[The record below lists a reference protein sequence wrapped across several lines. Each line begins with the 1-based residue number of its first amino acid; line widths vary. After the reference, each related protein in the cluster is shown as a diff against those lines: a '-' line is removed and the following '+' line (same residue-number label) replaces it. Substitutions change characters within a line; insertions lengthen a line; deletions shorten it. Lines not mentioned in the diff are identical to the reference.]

1 MFGSSVGILE
11 IFLWYRQ
18 WCLNLTTVFH
28 LKSGACGE
36 LESEV
41 NPFVSVFL
49 LLANIDLGTRI
60 YLGKNKNL
68 LTYLSTWQIKTS
80 LVLVPLSTLVDSK
93 QRPGKKEL
101 FNFGRFTLPNSQWFT
116 TFLNKTQCCW
126 TIHSFAANSKVTR
139 KRNCDNNTQWLK
151 SDISVSQRHWSSFI
165 HVLLICRSEK

>member
-1 MFGSSVGILE
+1 MV
-11 IFLWYRQ
+11 Y
-18 WCLNLTTVFH
+18 
-28 LKSGACGE
+28 LKSGACGA

-49 LLANIDLGTRI
+49 LLANIDSGTRV

-68 LTYLSTWQIKTS
+68 FTYLSTRQIKAS

-101 FNFGRFTLPNSQWFT
+101 FNFGCFTLPNSQRST
-116 TFLNKTQCCW
+116 TFLSNTQCRR
-126 TIHSFAANSKVTR
+126 TIHSFAAYRKVTR
-139 KRNCDNNTQWLK
+139 KGNCDNNTKWLK

-165 HVLLICRSEK
+165 YVLLICRSEK